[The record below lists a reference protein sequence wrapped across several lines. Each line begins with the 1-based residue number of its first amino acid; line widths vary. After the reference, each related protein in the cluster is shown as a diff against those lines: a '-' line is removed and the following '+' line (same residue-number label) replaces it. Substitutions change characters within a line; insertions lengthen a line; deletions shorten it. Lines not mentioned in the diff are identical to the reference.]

1 MADSGDPALD
11 VLFLPLQQGLL
22 RWPEGPALFL
32 RARAGAALGAWR
44 DRDLRCQQSFRLWAD
59 ALQRDGFAAMEE
71 APEGGFDLVLLLPS
85 RQREAA
91 RASLVE
97 GLQRLSPRGVLLV
110 CAHNNEGA
118 RSLESDLRKL
128 GGTVHSQ
135 SKQHCRVMWLARETA
150 QVDAALLG
158 AWRQADAPRAI
169 LDGRYRSRP
178 GLFAWDRIDAAS
190 ALLADALPG
199 DLAGA
204 AADFGAGW
212 GFLSDALLTR
222 CPGITR
228 LDAFEAE
235 ARALPLAQQNLAA
248 HAARV
253 QLGFHWHDVST
264 GVPGRFDVIVS
275 NPPFHVDRADRPELG
290 QAFIRA
296 ASQALRPGGR
306 LLLVANRHLPYE
318 AVLREGFAGARVLRE
333 AQGFKVI
340 EAIR

>member
-22 RWPEGPALFL
+22 PWPAGQALFL
-32 RARAGAALGAWR
+32 RARSGAALGAWR
-44 DRDLRCQQSFRLWAD
+44 NRDLRCQQSFKPWAA
-59 ALQRDGFAAMEE
+59 ALQRDGFDVADQA
-71 APEGGFDLVLLLPS
+71 GGEFDLVLLLPT

-91 RASLVE
+91 RASLAE

-118 RSLESDLRKL
+118 RSIESDLRQL
-128 GGTVHSQ
+128 AGTVHSL
-135 SKQHCRVMWLARETA
+135 SKQHCRVMWVARESA
-150 QVDAALLG
+150 QIDAARLDE
-158 AWRQADAPRAI
+158 WTQADAPRAI
-169 LDGRYRSRP
+169 LEGRYRSRP
-178 GLFAWDRIDAAS
+178 GLFAWDRVDVAS

-204 AADFGAGW
+204 AADFGAAW
-212 GFLSDALLTR
+212 GYLSDALLSR
-222 CPGITR
+222 CPGIAS
-228 LDAFEAE
+228 LDLFEAE
-235 ARALPLAQQNLAA
+235 ARALPLAQANLEM

-253 QLGFHWHDVST
+253 RLGFHWHDVAA
-264 GVPGRFDVIVS
+264 GVPGAFDVIVS

-290 QAFIRA
+290 QAFIRS
-296 ASQALRPGGR
+296 ASQALRQGGR

-318 AVLREGFAGARVLRE
+318 AVLREGFARCQVLRE

>member
-11 VLFLPLQQGLL
+11 VLFLPLRQGLL
-22 RWPEGPALFL
+22 RWPEGRALFL
-32 RARAGAALGAWR
+32 RARSGAALGPWR
-44 DRDLRCQQSFRLWAD
+44 GRDLRCQQSFKPWAD
-59 ALQRDGFAAMEE
+59 ALQRDGFEVQEE
-71 APEGGFDLVLLLPS
+71 VAEDRFDLVLLLPP

-91 RASLVE
+91 RASLAE
-97 GLQRLSPRGVLLV
+97 GLRRLSPDGVLLV

-118 RSLESDLRKL
+118 RSIEGDLRKL
-128 GGTVHSQ
+128 VGSVHSQ
-135 SKQHCRVMWLARETA
+135 SKQHCRVMWLTRDAA
-150 QVDAALLG
+150 QIDAALLEEW
-158 AWRQADAPRAI
+158 ARADAPRMI
-169 LDGRYRSRP
+169 PDGRYRSRP

-190 ALLADALPG
+190 ALLADVLPA

-204 AADFGAGW
+204 AADLGAGW
-212 GFLSDALLTR
+212 GFLSDALLGR
-222 CPGITR
+222 CPGIAS
-228 LDAFEAE
+228 LDLFEAE
-235 ARALPLAQQNLAA
+235 ARALPLARDNLAA
-248 HAARV
+248 HADRV
-253 QLGFHWHDVST
+253 RLGFHWHDVSA

-296 ASQALRPGGR
+296 ASQALRAGGR

-318 AVLREGFAGARVLRE
+318 AVLREGFASARVLRE